1 MEGYIY
7 GSAARK
13 REEEIHPIW
22 ENRRKERR
30 SLRLNAFTWLLALSM
45 AGVLMGGFVYSI
57 DLMADTAVLR
67 EEYFALQTE
76 YKNLKDRNDNAE
88 EAIENSVNMEEIRRL
103 AIEEFGMKLP
113 GEGQVAGYTSDVN
126 DYVEQYAD
134 IR

>member
-1 MEGYIY
+1 MEGYVY

-13 REEEIHPIW
+13 RKEEIHPIW

-30 SLRLNAFTWLLALSM
+30 RLRLNAFTWLLALSM

-57 DLMADTAVLR
+57 DLMADT
-67 EEYFALQTE
+67 FTE
-76 YKNLKDRNDNAE
+76 GYRIGFVNAE